1 MRGYHRSGNVEADK
15 DAETMATKNGE
26 KLLYEDLSY
35 QIRGA
40 CFDLYKKFGGDFK
53 ETAINKALFLEL
65 QSRKLRVENQKRID
79 IFHNNEKIGVYI
91 PDLIV
96 EDKIL
101 IELKVK
107 QFLSRSDDR
116 QFWRYLKGSNYKLG
130 FLINFGP
137 QKLEIKR
144 RVFDKA
150 RYE

>member
-1 MRGYHRSGNVEADK
+1 M
-15 DAETMATKNGE
+15 TTKGGE
-26 KLLYEDLSY
+26 ELLYKDISY
-35 QIRGA
+35 KIRGA

-65 QSRKLRVENQKRID
+65 KSRKLGVENQKRID
-79 IFHNNEKIGVYI
+79 ILHNNEKIGTYI

-107 QFLSRSDDR
+107 PFLIKNDDR

-130 FLINFGP
+130 FLINFGSR
-137 QKLEIKR
+137 KLEIKR

-150 RYE
+150 RNQRECPRVSASTHEI

>member
-1 MRGYHRSGNVEADK
+1 MTK
-15 DAETMATKNGE
+15 DGE

-65 QSRKLRVENQKRID
+65 QSKKLCVENQKRID
-79 IFHNNEKIGVYI
+79 IFHNDEKIGTYI

-107 QFLSRSDDR
+107 PFLIKSDDR
-116 QFWRYLKGSNYKLG
+116 QFWRYLNGSNYKLG

-150 RYE
+150 RNPR

>member
-1 MRGYHRSGNVEADK
+1 M
-15 DAETMATKNGE
+15 TTKGGE
-26 KLLYEDLSY
+26 ELLYEDLSY

-40 CFDLYKKFGGDFK
+40 CFDLYKEFGGDFK
-53 ETAINKALFLEL
+53 ETAINKALAIEL
-65 QSRKLRVENQKRID
+65 RSRKLGVENQKRID
-79 IFHNNEKIGVYI
+79 IFHNEEKIGTYV

-107 QFLSRSDDR
+107 PFLVKSDDM
-116 QFWRYLKGSNYKLG
+116 QLWRYLKSSEYKLG

-150 RYE
+150 RSLRTHL

>member
-1 MRGYHRSGNVEADK
+1 M
-15 DAETMATKNGE
+15 TTKSGE

-53 ETAINKALFLEL
+53 ETTINKALFLEL
-65 QSRKLRVENQKRID
+65 QSKKLSVENQKRIN
-79 IFHNNEKIGVYI
+79 IFHNNEKIGTYI

-107 QFLSRSDDR
+107 PFLIKSDDR
-116 QFWRYLKGSNYKLG
+116 QFWRYLKSSNYKLG

-137 QKLEIKR
+137 RKLEIKR
-144 RVFDKA
+144 RVYDKA
-150 RYE
+150 RKEI

>member
-1 MRGYHRSGNVEADK
+1 
-15 DAETMATKNGE
+15 MATKNGE

>member
-1 MRGYHRSGNVEADK
+1 
-15 DAETMATKNGE
+15 MATKSGE

-40 CFDLYKKFGGDFK
+40 CFNLYKKFGGDFK

-65 QSRKLRVENQKRID
+65 QSRKLGVENQKRID
-79 IFHNNEKIGVYI
+79 IFHNNEKIGTYV

-107 QFLSRSDDR
+107 PFLIKNDDI
-116 QFWRYLKGSNYKLG
+116 QLWRYLKGSNYKLG
-130 FLINFGP
+130 FLINFGT

-150 RYE
+150 RNPR